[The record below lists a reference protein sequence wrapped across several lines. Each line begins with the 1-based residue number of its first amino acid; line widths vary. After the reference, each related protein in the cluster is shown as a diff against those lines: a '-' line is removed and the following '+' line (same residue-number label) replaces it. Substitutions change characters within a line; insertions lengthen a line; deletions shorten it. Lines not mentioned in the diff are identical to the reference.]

1 MLEER
6 IAIPCWSCGAGEIR
20 LPQGLGFGSHRDGQP
35 ICATCNW
42 RFSWVEFRTALLI
55 AARAQQGEPPRRP
68 RQGPKYMA
76 AKMPAARPLR
86 ANGNSSRQ

>member
-20 LPQGLGFGSHRDGQP
+20 LPHGLDFGNRPAAQP
-35 ICATCNW
+35 ICAACSW

-55 AARAQQGEPPRRP
+55 AARAQQGEPARRP
-68 RQGPKYMA
+68 RQGLKYMA
-76 AKMPAARPLR
+76 AGMTPARPLR
-86 ANGNSSRQ
+86 ANGNSSRE